1 MPCICQFFG
10 IAVYIYYNDHSPPH
24 FHAKYSGD
32 EALYEIDS
40 LRIYRG
46 GLPRRAHTLVIE
58 WADLH
63 RAELIDDWHRAGVG
77 SDLRPIE
84 PLE

>member
-1 MPCICQFFG
+1 MPSMQ
-10 IAVYIYYNDHSPPH
+10 V
-24 FHAKYSGD
+24 AKQ
-32 EALYEIDS
+32 LYEIDS

-46 GLPRRAHTLVIE
+46 GLPRRAHNLVIE

-63 RAELIDDWHRAGVG
+63 RAELIDDWSRARAG

-84 PLE
+84 PLD

>member
-1 MPCICQFFG
+1 MRSIVCAFIVVAFPG
-10 IAVYIYYNDHSPPH
+10 ETHN
-24 FHAKYSGD
+24 
-32 EALYEIDS
+32 
-40 LRIYRG
+40 
-46 GLPRRAHTLVIE
+46 LVIE

-63 RAELIDDWHRAGVG
+63 RAELIDDWDRARAG

>member
-1 MPCICQFFG
+1 M
-10 IAVYIYYNDHSPPH
+10 YYNDYSPPH
-24 FHAKYSGD
+24 FHAKYAGS

-46 GLPRRAHTLVIE
+46 GLPRRAHSLVIE
-58 WADLH
+58 WADSH
-63 RAELIDDWHRAGVG
+63 RAELEDDWTKARAGQ
-77 SDLRPIE
+77 DLEPIN